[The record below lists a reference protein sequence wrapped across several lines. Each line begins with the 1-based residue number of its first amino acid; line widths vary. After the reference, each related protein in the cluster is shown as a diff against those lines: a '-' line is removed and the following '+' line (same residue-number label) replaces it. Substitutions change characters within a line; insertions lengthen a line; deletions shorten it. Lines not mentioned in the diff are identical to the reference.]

1 LPLSVENFEKELLAI
16 IECLKQFHGILF
28 GYTIDVWFNHKNLV
42 YAANLSESQWVMQWR
57 LIQHIAG
64 IDNIVAD
71 TLSHLPTA
79 NTDQEDN
86 STESLLQTNKLFM
99 TNGKATDD
107 SFPFKLS
114 TVLREQNTEFNKHN
128 SKLSKDLEDKDFG
141 YNKQVLDDVELIF
154 L

>member
-1 LPLSVENFEKELLAI
+1 
-16 IECLKQFHGILF
+16 
-28 GYTIDVWFNHKNLV
+28 
-42 YAANLSESQWVMQWR
+42 MRWR

-64 IDNIVAD
+64 IDNIVSD

-107 SFPFKLS
+107 SFPLKLS
-114 TVLREQNTEFNKHN
+114 TVLREQNIEFKKHN
-128 SKLSKDLEDKDFG
+128 SKLSKDLEDKDSG

-154 L
+154 LQE

>member
-1 LPLSVENFEKELLAI
+1 MLSSVKTISQLPSSVENFEKELLAI

-42 YAANLSESQWVMQWR
+42 YTANLSESQWVMRWR

-86 STESLLQTNKLFM
+86 STESLNF
-99 TNGKATDD
+99 
-107 SFPFKLS
+107 S
-114 TVLREQNTEFNKHN
+114 
-128 SKLSKDLEDKDFG
+128 
-141 YNKQVLDDVELIF
+141 
-154 L
+154 